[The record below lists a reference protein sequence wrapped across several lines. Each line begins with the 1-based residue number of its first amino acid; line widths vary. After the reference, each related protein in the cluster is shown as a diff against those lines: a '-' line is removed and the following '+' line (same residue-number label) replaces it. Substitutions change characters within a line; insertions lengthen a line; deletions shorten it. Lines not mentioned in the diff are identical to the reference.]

1 MQLLELYRT
10 TDPLTTALWV
20 AGGLALL
27 CWVLSLIT
35 KEYSWVDRLW
45 SITPALFSVHFAGHV
60 GFDDPRLNLM
70 AALTVLWGVRLT
82 YNFARKGGYKPGGED
97 YRWEEIQGKIG
108 PFWFQVLNATFL
120 APFQNYLLLLIV
132 VPSYAAYRFM
142 GTPLNALDYAAAVA
156 FVVFFIGETVAD
168 EQQWK
173 FQTAK
178 YAAIAR
184 GETPDADFIT
194 TGLFRYSRHP
204 NFFCEQAMWWTY
216 YVFSIAAGAGWFN
229 WTITGAVLLT
239 LLFQA
244 STGLTEKL
252 SARKYPAYADYQR
265 TTSRLM
271 PEARHRTTDLVDER
285 GVDRCNCS
293 TLALAALR
301 DDGAPGVGDQRVA
314 VGTALRV
321 VVARL
326 RGRQHVTLLFDRAG
340 TEQHVPVVLAGRER
354 KRRRDRER
362 NGAGVDQATVELG
375 EPQVVADAQA
385 ERSKRGFGDDGVRA
399 GLDRLRLE

>member
-1 MQLLELYRT
+1 MQLVELYRT

-60 GFDDPRLNLM
+60 GFGDLRLNLM

-97 YRWEEIQGKIG
+97 YRWAEIQEKIG
-108 PFWFQVLNATFL
+108 PVWFQVLNATFL

-132 VPSYAAYRFM
+132 VPSYAAYRFI
-142 GTPLNALDYAAAVA
+142 GTPLGALDYAAAVA
-156 FVVFFIGETVAD
+156 FVAFFIGETVAD

-173 FQTAK
+173 FQTTK

-184 GETPDADFIT
+184 RETPDPGFIT

-216 YVFSIAAGAGWFN
+216 YVFSIAAGAGWLN
-229 WTITGAVLLT
+229 WTIMGAVLLT

-271 PEARHRTTDLVDER
+271 PWFPS
-285 GVDRCNCS
+285 S
-293 TLALAALR
+293 TPA
-301 DDGAPGVGDQRVA
+301 
-314 VGTALRV
+314 
-321 VVARL
+321 
-326 RGRQHVTLLFDRAG
+326 
-340 TEQHVPVVLAGRER
+340 
-354 KRRRDRER
+354 
-362 NGAGVDQATVELG
+362 
-375 EPQVVADAQA
+375 QVQ
-385 ERSKRGFGDDGVRA
+385 KG
-399 GLDRLRLE
+399 